1 MPVLSLADKAED
13 VLRRHS
19 KGAPMHYRRLTEIGL
34 VEGLIVPGGPTP
46 EASLN
51 SAVTQDIKKRFR
63 IGQSQRFRS
72 HGRGFFSLARPSDPL
87 RGAVEQKN
95 QEVRARLRELLGETH
110 PRAFE
115 QLIGEVLLAIG
126 FEDVVVTR
134 YVGDKGIDLRAR
146 LAVGG
151 ITNVRTA
158 IQVKRYTTGAIGAPA
173 VRELRGGLGPH
184 DRGLVITLSYFSK
197 DAQREA
203 AEADR
208 SPISLV
214 DGDQLID
221 LLVANEV
228 GVTSSSVAILE
239 LDEGFFTEGSDDEA
253 PPGGSSGVSV
263 GSSMGR
269 RRTSATQGRVLSLW
283 PLPGG
288 GTAWKNALDSMLK
301 HVAAEGPS
309 MKDAI
314 EWLIQTFDRVESRKT
329 ARGYW
334 QVLRSF
340 GLVDTEGEQL
350 VVTALGSEY
359 LEDPTDARLFQ
370 IARDRIVGIN
380 EMVEWLRE
388 APRSVD
394 ELLAPFREHLD
405 VEWESGAQ
413 IQFRLGW
420 LTVLG
425 VTTGSKGR
433 WQTV

>member
-1 MPVLSLADKAED
+1 V
-13 VLRRHS
+13 
-19 KGAPMHYRRLTEIGL
+19 
-34 VEGLIVPGGPTP
+34 
-46 EASLN
+46 
-51 SAVTQDIKKRFR
+51 
-63 IGQSQRFRS
+63 
-72 HGRGFFSLARPSDPL
+72 
-87 RGAVEQKN
+87 
-95 QEVRARLRELLGETH
+95 
-110 PRAFE
+110 
-115 QLIGEVLLAIG
+115 
-126 FEDVVVTR
+126 
-134 YVGDKGIDLRAR
+134 
-146 LAVGG
+146 
-151 ITNVRTA
+151 
-158 IQVKRYTTGAIGAPA
+158 
-173 VRELRGGLGPH
+173 
-184 DRGLVITLSYFSK
+184 
-197 DAQREA
+197 
-203 AEADR
+203 
-208 SPISLV
+208 
-214 DGDQLID
+214 
-221 LLVANEV
+221 
-228 GVTSSSVAILE
+228 
-239 LDEGFFTEGSDDEA
+239 
-253 PPGGSSGVSV
+253 
-263 GSSMGR
+263 
-269 RRTSATQGRVLSLW
+269 
-283 PLPGG
+283 